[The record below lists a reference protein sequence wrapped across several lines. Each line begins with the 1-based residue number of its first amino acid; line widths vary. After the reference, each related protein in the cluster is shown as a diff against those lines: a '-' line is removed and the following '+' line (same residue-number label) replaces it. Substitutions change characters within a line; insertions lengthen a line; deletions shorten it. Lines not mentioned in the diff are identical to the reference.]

1 MRTNRKDYI
10 GLKDMS
16 AEEILYIIETA
27 DTMKYVL
34 SQKNKKAP
42 HLQGKS
48 IVLLFY
54 ENRSRTKISYEL
66 AGQYL
71 SASVV
76 NMNILEKN
84 ESPGFSDIL
93 EMGKIIDQ
101 MGADFIVIRHPVS
114 GSARFLAG
122 NVSASVI
129 NAGDGINENPSQS
142 LIELMT
148 IKERMGGFK
157 RGLKVAFV
165 GDITHSRYSR
175 SNIWGLLKLGAQV
188 AVAGPPT
195 LIPDELK
202 SFGVAVYS
210 DPYKAVEG
218 ADVIMAARLLP
229 EDKYSSDNVLPSYNE
244 YKNLFKIDRR
254 MLSYAKDS
262 VFVMHPGPINR
273 GIEID
278 SDIIE
283 SPQCLVNDQIS
294 NGVALRM
301 AMLYI
306 LSMKGGFMI

>member
-1 MRTNRKDYI
+1 MQSYTRKDYI

-27 DTMKYVL
+27 DTMKHVL
-34 SQKNKKAP
+34 SQKNKKVP

-48 IVLLFY
+48 LVLLFY
-54 ENRSRTKISYEL
+54 ENRSRNKVSYEL

-71 SASVV
+71 SANVV
-76 NMNILEKN
+76 NMNIIEKN
-84 ESPGFSDIL
+84 ETPGFSGLL

-101 MGADFIVIRHPVS
+101 MSADFIVIRHPVS
-114 GSARFLAG
+114 GSAKFLAQ

-129 NAGDGINENPSQS
+129 NAGDGINENPSQA

-148 IKERMGGFK
+148 IKERTGFK
-157 RGLKVAFV
+157 KGLKVAFV
-165 GDITHSRYSR
+165 GDITNSRYAR

-188 AVAGPPT
+188 TVCGPPT
-195 LIPDELK
+195 LIPEDLQ

-210 DPYKAVEG
+210 DPYKAVAG
-218 ADVIMAARLLP
+218 ADVIMGARLLS
-229 EDKYSSDNVLPSYNE
+229 EDRYSNELPSYNE
-244 YKNLFKIDRR
+244 YKKLFKIDKR
-254 MLSYAKDS
+254 MLSYAKDD
-262 VFVMHPGPINR
+262 VIVMHPGPINR

-278 SDIIE
+278 SDVIE
-283 SPQCLVNDQIS
+283 STQCLVNDQIS

-306 LSMKGGFMI
+306 LSMKGGLMI

>member
-1 MRTNRKDYI
+1 MMVTSRKDYI

-54 ENRSRTKISYEL
+54 ENRSRTKVSYEL

-71 SASVV
+71 SANVV
-76 NMNILEKN
+76 NMNIIEKS
-84 ESPGFSDIL
+84 ETPGFSGLL

-165 GDITHSRYSR
+165 GDITNSRYSR
-175 SNIWGLLKLGAQV
+175 SNIWGLLKLGARV

-195 LIPDELK
+195 LIPEELA
-202 SFGVAVYS
+202 SFGVEVYS
-210 DPYKAVEG
+210 DPYKAVAG
-218 ADVIMAARLLP
+218 ADVIMGARLLS
-229 EDKYSSDNVLPSYNE
+229 EDKYSNELPSYNE

-254 MLSYAKDS
+254 MLSYANDD
-262 VFVMHPGPINR
+262 VIVMHPGPINR

-278 SDIIE
+278 SDVIE
-283 SPQCLVNDQIS
+283 SPRCLVNDQIS

-306 LSMKGGFMI
+306 LSMKGGIMI

>member
-1 MRTNRKDYI
+1 MSIYRKDYI

-34 SQKNKKAP
+34 NQPNKKAP

-48 IVLLFY
+48 VVILFY
-54 ENRSRTKISYEL
+54 ENRSRTKVSYEL

-71 SASVV
+71 SANVV
-76 NMNILEKN
+76 NMNISEKN
-84 ESPGFSDIL
+84 ETPGFSDLL

-114 GSARFLAG
+114 GSAKFLAS

-129 NAGDGINENPSQS
+129 NAGDGINENPSQA
-142 LIELMT
+142 LLELMT

-157 RGLKVAFV
+157 RGLKVAFI
-165 GDITHSRYSR
+165 GDITHSRYAK
-175 SNIWGLLKLGAQV
+175 SNIWGFLKLGAHV
-188 AVAGPPT
+188 SVAGPPT
-195 LIPDELK
+195 LIPEDLE
-202 SFGVAVYS
+202 SFGVEVYS
-210 DPYKAVEG
+210 DPYKAVKN
-218 ADVIMAARLLP
+218 ADVIMGARLLA
-229 EDKYSSDNVLPSYNE
+229 EDRYSNELPSYNE
-244 YKNLFKIDRR
+244 YKNMFKIDKR
-254 MLSYAKDS
+254 MLSYAKDE
-262 VFVMHPGPINR
+262 VIVMHPGPINR

-278 SDIIE
+278 SDVIE
-283 SPQCLVNDQIS
+283 SPQCLVDDQIS

-306 LSMKGGFMI
+306 LSMRGGIMI